1 MLVALTESEK
11 IKDLQKTF
19 SAGHLKYK
27 YSRIFVL
34 HILFCTLLEVLLKT
48 KEPKW
53 NLPPPYQ
60 VCHHDFYHIPHWTF
74 WFPPSPTLVLLLPC
88 HLGHGSLPG
97 IHPSL
102 QHHLCYDQYL
112 KGKNTLQVCSTFSLC
127 DLGKEHIIVQIKLE
141 DATRYPFFCIPF
153 VDIVMENTG
162 QCLSFD
168 LVLYILVFS
177 CFTLYIPVD
186 RFIVIFDIYIG

>member
-1 MLVALTESEK
+1 MIFIIFLIEPFGFLLHPLWFFCFLVIWVTVVSQEFIQAYDT
-11 IKDLQKTF
+11 
-19 SAGHLKYK
+19 
-27 YSRIFVL
+27 IFVTIN
-34 HILFCTLLEVLLKT
+34 ILRE
-48 KEPKW
+48 
-53 NLPPPYQ
+53 
-60 VCHHDFYHIPHWTF
+60 
-74 WFPPSPTLVLLLPC
+74 
-88 HLGHGSLPG
+88 
-97 IHPSL
+97 
-102 QHHLCYDQYL
+102 
-112 KGKNTLQVCSTFSLC
+112 KNTLQVCSTFSLC